1 MIQEGVE
8 MMSQRMRIG
17 EACEYLGI
25 HQQTMRKYVKQGK
38 IPCSY
43 NDAGQRIF
51 LLEDLKKF
59 IGEPV
64 SQEKYS
70 PIFYVRSSDG
80 DKKLIQKQI
89 ELLTE
94 KYGEHPVIK
103 DTGSGLNEK
112 RQGLQRLIKLAK
124 KREISHI
131 YITHQDRLTRFG
143 FTYLQELFTAYGV
156 EIHTLNPKKNN
167 TPHEELMQD
176 FMSLIASFSGRFYR
190 MRSKENQRKLIEK
203 AAKEVA

>member
-1 MIQEGVE
+1 MADR
-8 MMSQRMRIG
+8 RMRIG
-17 EACEYLGI
+17 DACEYLGI

-43 NDAGQRIF
+43 NEAGQRIF
-51 LLEDLKKF
+51 LLEDLQRF
-59 IGEPV
+59 AGEPTK
-64 SQEKYS
+64 EERYS

-80 DKKLIQKQI
+80 DKKLIQRQI
-89 ELLTE
+89 DLLSDE
-94 KYGEHPVIK
+94 YGNQPVIK

-124 KREISHI
+124 KREISDI
-131 YITHQDRLTRFG
+131 YITNYDRLTRFG
-143 FTYLQELFTAYGV
+143 FTYLEELFTSYGIK
-156 EIHTLNPKKNN
+156 IHVLNPKTNS

-190 MRSKENQRKLIEK
+190 MRSKDNQRRLLEK
-203 AAKEVA
+203 AVQEVL